1 MEEWKMKTARQL
13 LAQKGNRA
21 ISVEVSASVYDALLM
36 MAEHDIGALLV
47 MDKDKLA
54 GIFSER
60 DYARSVFLKG
70 LSSKQTSITE
80 VMSAK
85 VITVSPDQTVED
97 CMNLMTDK
105 RIRHLPVLDQGKLI
119 GVLSIG
125 DLVKETIAY
134 QRFLIE
140 QLEKYIQS

>member
-1 MEEWKMKTARQL
+1 MKTARQL
-13 LAQKGNRA
+13 LAQKGNQTL
-21 ISVEVSASVYDALLM
+21 SVEISASVYDALLT
-36 MAEHDIGALLV
+36 MAEHDVGALLV
-47 MDKDKLA
+47 MNKGKLA

-60 DYARSVFLKG
+60 DYARSVILKG

-80 VMSAK
+80 VMSEK

>member
-1 MEEWKMKTARQL
+1 MKTARQL
-13 LAQKGNRA
+13 LAQKGNQTL
-21 ISVEVSASVYDALLM
+21 SVEISASVYDALLT
-36 MAEHDIGALLV
+36 MAEHDVGALLV
-47 MDKDKLA
+47 MNKGKLA

-60 DYARSVFLKG
+60 DYARSVILKG

-85 VITVSPDQTVED
+85 VISVSPDQTVED

>member
-1 MEEWKMKTARQL
+1 MKTARQL
-13 LAQKGNRA
+13 LAQKGSQTL
-21 ISVEVSASVYDALLM
+21 SVEISASVYDALLT
-36 MAEHDIGALLV
+36 MAEHDVGALLV
-47 MDKDKLA
+47 MNKGKLA

-60 DYARSVFLKG
+60 DYARSVILKG

-85 VITVSPDQTVED
+85 VISVSPDQTVED

>member
-1 MEEWKMKTARQL
+1 MKTARQL
-13 LAQKGNRA
+13 LAQKGNQA
-21 ISVEVSASVYDALLM
+21 LSVEISATVYDALVSL
-36 MAEHDIGALLV
+36 AEHDIGAILV
-47 MDKDKLA
+47 MDKGKLK

-60 DYARSVFLKG
+60 DYARSLLLKG
-70 LSSKQTSITE
+70 RSSKQTSVSE
-80 VMSAK
+80 VMSSN
-85 VITVSPDQTVED
+85 IISVSADQTVEE
-97 CMNLMTDK
+97 CLNLMSDK

>member
-1 MEEWKMKTARQL
+1 MKTARQL
-13 LAQKGNRA
+13 LAQKGNQTL
-21 ISVEVSASVYDALLM
+21 SVEISASVYDALLT
-36 MAEHDIGALLV
+36 MAEHDVGALLV
-47 MDKDKLA
+47 MNKGKLA

-60 DYARSVFLKG
+60 DYARSVILKG

>member
-1 MEEWKMKTARQL
+1 MKTARQL
-13 LAQKGNRA
+13 LAQKGNQTL
-21 ISVEVSASVYDALLM
+21 SVEISASVYDALLT
-36 MAEHDIGALLV
+36 MAEHDVGALLV
-47 MDKDKLA
+47 MNKGKLA

-60 DYARSVFLKG
+60 DYARSVILKG

-105 RIRHLPVLDQGKLI
+105 RIRHLPVLDQGMLI

>member
-1 MEEWKMKTARQL
+1 MKTARQL

>member
-1 MEEWKMKTARQL
+1 MKTARQL
-13 LAQKGNRA
+13 LAQKGNQTL
-21 ISVEVSASVYDALLM
+21 SVEISASVYDALLT
-36 MAEHDIGALLV
+36 MAEHDVGALLV
-47 MDKDKLA
+47 VNKGKLA

-60 DYARSVFLKG
+60 DYARSVILKG